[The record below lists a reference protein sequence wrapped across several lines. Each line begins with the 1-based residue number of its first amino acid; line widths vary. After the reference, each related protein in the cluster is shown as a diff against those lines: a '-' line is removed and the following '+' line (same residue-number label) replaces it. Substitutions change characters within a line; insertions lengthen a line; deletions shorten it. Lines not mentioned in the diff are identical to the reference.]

1 MSNAEVRARWAV
13 GSEADPETVALD
25 ELNPASGDWFEQH
38 KELRLFQRLRQEAL
52 MQYTAETQ
60 FGAYW
65 SLSQFDDVKYVDTH
79 QQLFSSDIMKGGIR
93 LGGQPLTQP
102 PALFHLPMCIMQDQ
116 PMHDDP
122 RKKVVAP
129 MFTAPR
135 PAISLFIGQT
145 P

>member
-25 ELNPASGDWFEQH
+25 ELNPASGDWFEQY

-116 PMHDDP
+116 PMHDD
-122 RKKVVAP
+122 
-129 MFTAPR
+129 
-135 PAISLFIGQT
+135 
-145 P
+145 